1 MNKQEVLEQYNKNYT
16 EEEYFKNNVT
26 YAFSQSQLE
35 NAMKKLGANDK
46 SELTS
51 LFGYGDICL
60 KSKAKE
66 ILLWVIDREKQKKN
80 WLKGLTTK
88 EQNYIIEYE
97 LYNHECNYTWDI
109 EPVVDLFKDIFT
121 HNDIMIVFHKITKQ

>member
-1 MNKQEVLEQYNKNYT
+1 MNKHELLEQYNKSYT
-16 EEEYFKNNVT
+16 EEEYFKNNVA

-35 NAMKKLGANDK
+35 NAMKKLGADDK

-80 WLKGLTTK
+80 WLKGLSSK

-97 LYNHECNYTWDI
+97 LYNYECNYTWDI

-121 HNDIMIVFHKITKQ
+121 YNDIMTVFHKITKQ

>member
-1 MNKQEVLEQYNKNYT
+1 MNKQELLEQYNKNYT

-97 LYNHECNYTWDI
+97 LYNYECNYTWDI
-109 EPVVDLFKDIFT
+109 EPVVDLFKDVFT
-121 HNDIMIVFHKITKQ
+121 HNDIMTVFHTITKQ

>member
-1 MNKQEVLEQYNKNYT
+1 MNKQELLEQYNKNYT

-26 YAFSQSQLE
+26 YAFSQLQLDK
-35 NAMKKLGANDK
+35 AMNKLGANDK

-97 LYNHECNYTWDI
+97 LYNYECNYTWDI
-109 EPVVDLFKDIFT
+109 EPVVDLFKDIFSY
-121 HNDIMIVFHKITKQ
+121 NDIMTVFHNITKQ

>member
-35 NAMKKLGANDK
+35 DAIKKLGANDK

-97 LYNHECNYTWDI
+97 LYNYECNYTWDI
-109 EPVVDLFKDIFT
+109 EPVVDLFKDIFSY
-121 HNDIMIVFHKITKQ
+121 NDIMTVFHNITKQ

>member
-1 MNKQEVLEQYNKNYT
+1 MNKHELLEQYNKSYT
-16 EEEYFKNNVT
+16 EEEYFKNNVA

-46 SELTS
+46 GELTS

-66 ILLWVIDREKQKKN
+66 ILLWVIDREKQKQN

-97 LYNHECNYTWDI
+97 LYNYECNYTWDI

-121 HNDIMIVFHKITKQ
+121 HNDIMTVFHKITKQ

>member
-1 MNKQEVLEQYNKNYT
+1 MNKHELLEQYNKNYT

-35 NAMKKLGANDK
+35 SAMKKLGANDK
-46 SELTS
+46 NELTT

-66 ILLWVIDREKQKKN
+66 ILLWVIDKEKQKKN

-88 EQNYIIEYE
+88 EKNYIIEYE
-97 LYNHECNYTWDI
+97 LYNHEFNYTWDI
-109 EPVVDLFKDIFT
+109 EPVVDLFKDVFT
-121 HNDIMIVFHKITKQ
+121 YNDIMTVFHKIQKQ